1 MSPDLRP
8 TALPMARDVVVSS
21 AILEPSE
28 IGNVVGTRWWT
39 AGDLEADGTAVVPD
53 LPELMRSAGGQVLE
67 RRSSS

>member
-8 TALPMARDVVVSS
+8 TALPMARDVEVSS

-28 IGNVVGTRWWT
+28 RGNVVATRWWT
-39 AGDLEADGTAVVPD
+39 ADDLEADTTAVVPD

>member
-1 MSPDLRP
+1 
-8 TALPMARDVVVSS
+8 VVVSS

>member
-8 TALPMARDVVVSS
+8 TALPMARDVEVSS

-28 IGNVVGTRWWT
+28 IGNVVATRWWT
-39 AGDLEADGTAVVPD
+39 ADDLEADGTAVVPD

-67 RRSSS
+67 WRSSS